1 MKEFVEFELTKE
13 FRDRFQEALDQHD
26 ALFIQESL
34 TDVNPADITSLLYEF
49 NAEESK
55 YVLNILPL
63 DIRAQ
68 IINDLDSETRLGF
81 LKTYTPAEITE
92 VVNLLDSDDA
102 ADILNE
108 LAIKTSE
115 EVIAGLDPVLRSQ
128 VIDLLRYDENVAGGL
143 MAKELI
149 KARSNWSVVQCV
161 EEIRKQAENVTKFYT
176 IFVVD
181 ESDKLLGK
189 VALQDIV
196 ISDANKLVA
205 DIYEQDIVSVE
216 TYLPDTEVAEI
227 MKRYDLESV
236 PVVNVQGHLVGRIT
250 IDDIV
255 DVITE
260 QADEERQLMSG
271 ITEDVEEDDTVW
283 KNTRARLPW
292 LLIGIFGGMLSARFM
307 GLFEMELARVTAIAF
322 FVPLIQATGGN
333 VGIQSSS
340 LIVQSLASSGFVF
353 DGLWQRLTKV
363 IFVALLNG
371 IFLSI
376 IVFAANILLIGNQQ
390 LSLTVSIALFAV
402 VVFASL
408 VGTIT
413 PLILDR
419 FGFNPAVASGPFIT
433 TINDLLGLTVY
444 FLTVR
449 ILLTLH
455 CLFKVMQGCWRLR

>member
-13 FRDRFQEALDQHD
+13 FRDRFQEALDQRD
-26 ALFIQESL
+26 RGFILDSL
-34 TDVNPADITSLLYEF
+34 NEVNPVDITALLYEF
-49 NAEESK
+49 TAEESK
-55 YVLNILPL
+55 FTIDILPVET
-63 DIRAQ
+63 RAA
-68 IINDLDSETRLGF
+68 IIKDLDSDTRKSF
-81 LKTYTPAEITE
+81 LKIYTPREISD
-92 VVNLLDSDDA
+92 VINLLDSDDA

-108 LAIKTSE
+108 LPIKMSE
-115 EVIAGLDPVLRSQ
+115 EVLAGLDPVVHTQ

-149 KARSNWSVVQCV
+149 KVRNHWTVVQCV
-161 EEIRKQAENVTKFYT
+161 EEIRKQAEHVEKFYT
-176 IFVVD
+176 VFVVD
-181 ESDKLLGK
+181 ENDKLLGK
-189 VALQDIV
+189 VALQDLV
-196 ISDANKLVA
+196 ISDAGKLVA
-205 DIYEQDIVSVE
+205 DLIEQDILSVE
-216 TYLPDTEVAEI
+216 TYMPDTEVADI
-227 MKRYDLESV
+227 MKKYDLESV
-236 PVVNVQGHLVGRIT
+236 PVVNVQGQLVGRIT

-260 QADEERQLMSG
+260 QADEDRQLMSG

-307 GLFEMELARVTAIAF
+307 GLFEQELTRITAIAF

-340 LIVQSLASSGFVF
+340 LVVQSLASSGYVKE
-353 DGLWQRLTKV
+353 GLWPRLTKV
-363 IFVALLNG
+363 LFVALLNG
-371 IFLSI
+371 FFLSVV
-376 IVFAANILLIGNQQ
+376 VFGGNWLLFGNQK
-390 LSLTVSIALFAV
+390 LSIVVSIALFSV

-433 TINDLLGLTVY
+433 TINDLLGLTMY
-444 FLTVR
+444 FLTVM
-449 ILLTLH
+449 ILL
-455 CLFKVMQGCWRLR
+455 